1 MKAPLMCL
9 IFFCGGMF
17 LFCACASDYEIER
30 FDYKAE
36 YDRVSKTNAKITQS
50 SVEKDITEI
59 IKKRSSYIYSAVGKR
74 DPFRSYFGD
83 MKAVELDREP
93 VSELQRY
100 DITDL
105 TMTAIVWGITEPRA
119 IIVTPERKSIIV
131 KRGSFIGK
139 NWGKVNAILQDKIEV
154 IEVYKDPLGRKI
166 LNKLYLELP
175 VKTVLSEGRENEQDI
190 KDIESEEESSGQSGR
205 EKPQSNEGATTPAGK
220 E

>member
-1 MKAPLMCL
+1 
-9 IFFCGGMF
+9 
-17 LFCACASDYEIER
+17 
-30 FDYKAE
+30 
-36 YDRVSKTNAKITQS
+36 VQT

-59 IKKRSSYIYSAVGKR
+59 IKKRSTYIYSAVGKR

-83 MKAVELDREP
+83 MKAVEQEREP

-105 TMTAIVWGITEPRA
+105 NMTAIVWGITEPRA
-119 IIVTPERKSIIV
+119 IIVTPERKSLIV

-139 NWGKVNAILQDKIEV
+139 NWGKVSAILQDKIEV

-175 VKTVLSEGRENEQDI
+175 VKTVLSEGRENEQEI
-190 KDIESEEESSGQSGR
+190 KDIETEAEQGTKQEVNKDR
-205 EKPQSNEGATTPAGK
+205 E
-220 E
+220 

>member
-1 MKAPLMCL
+1 MKAPLTSY
-9 IFFCGGMF
+9 
-17 LFCACASDYEIER
+17 LFSCFAILTFMACSSDYEIER

-36 YDRVSKTNAKITQS
+36 YDRVSKTNAKIAQS

-59 IKKRSSYIYSAVGKR
+59 IKKRSSYIYSSVGKR

-119 IIVTPERKSIIV
+119 IIVTPEKKSIIV

-139 NWGKVNAILQDKIEV
+139 NWGKVNAILQDKIEIV
-154 IEVYKDPLGRKI
+154 EVYKDPLGRKI

-190 KDIESEEESSGQSGR
+190 KDIGTEEEPGQTGGEKPSSGSSVN
-205 EKPQSNEGATTPAGK
+205 PPAGK

>member
-1 MKAPLMCL
+1 MRNLLVSFVFIA
-9 IFFCGGMF
+9 G
-17 LFCACASDYEIER
+17 LFSLLSCESDYEIER

-36 YDRVSKTNAKITQS
+36 YDRVSKTGTAIPQT

-59 IKKRSSYIYSAVGKR
+59 IKKRSTYIYSAVGKR

-93 VSELQRY
+93 VSELQKY
-100 DITDL
+100 DISDL
-105 TMTAIVWGITEPRA
+105 NMTAIVWGITEPRA
-119 IIVTPERKSIIV
+119 IIVTPERQSIIV

-139 NWGKVNAILQDKIEV
+139 NWGKVSTILQDKIEV
-154 IEVYKDPLGRKI
+154 VEVYKDPLGRKI

-190 KDIESEEESSGQSGR
+190 RDIESEEEP
-205 EKPQSNEGATTPAGK
+205 EKNGAGPAAPAAGK